1 VDRFNELSRG
11 SQIMLVAGLLLFADM
26 FLAWQHL
33 EVLDL
38 IDASANAWH
47 GFWGITLGALVVALL
62 TLLLFRLAGLDLHL
76 PVSEAALAAV
86 LSLAIVVFALGK
98 VLTDDFST
106 FWSYAG
112 VVLAIV
118 IAVGAW
124 LNLEESR
131 GAAEPP
137 PPPEE
142 RRPG

>member
-1 VDRFNELSRG
+1 
-11 SQIMLVAGLLLFADM
+11 
-26 FLAWQHL
+26 
-33 EVLDL
+33 
-38 IDASANAWH
+38 
-47 GFWGITLGALVVALL
+47 VVALL

-112 VVLAIV
+112 VALAV
-118 IAVGAW
+118 GVAVGAW